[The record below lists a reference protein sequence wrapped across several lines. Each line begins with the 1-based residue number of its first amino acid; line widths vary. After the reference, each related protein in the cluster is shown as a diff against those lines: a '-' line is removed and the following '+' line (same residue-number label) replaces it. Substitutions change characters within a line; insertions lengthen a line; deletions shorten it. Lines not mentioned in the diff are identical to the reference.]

1 MKRFKSARKL
11 FGDLD
16 AEHAGTV
23 LSAAADVSVV
33 IDAAGIVRD
42 VAFGNDDLAREV
54 SAGEDWLGR
63 PWAQCVT
70 AESRPKIEGLLED
83 ARSGSENPRW
93 RQVNH
98 PAPTGPTIPVLYS
111 AALAG
116 PQGRIVAF
124 GRDLRAVSAL
134 QQKLVD
140 AQQTLEREYTRL
152 RHAETRYRLLF
163 QTANEAVLMVD
174 LATLKIV
181 EANPA
186 CDGLLGGGR
195 GITGRPFT
203 QAFHASS
210 GDALQLLAATAR
222 STGRPEEVAVLM
234 EDGSTPL
241 TLSCLPFRQDGA
253 MLLLVRIVGGAGS
266 ALSPADPGRA
276 LLLRL
281 VENAQDAMVV
291 TDAAGAILVVNRA
304 FVELAQ
310 VPTADQAIGQPL
322 DRWLGRPG
330 VDMNVL
336 LANLRQHGSLRQ
348 FSTTVRGDYGV
359 SADVEI
365 SAVSM
370 EDRQGVVHG
379 FTIRNVLQRV
389 VPDPRGLREL
399 PRSVSELTEL
409 VGRVSLKEL
418 VRESTDVIERLC
430 IEAALELTSDNRAS
444 AAEMLGLSRQSLYV
458 KLRRYGLGDL
468 TQEEPA

>member
-1 MKRFKSARKL
+1 MKRFKSARKSL
-11 FGDLD
+11 GSLD
-16 AEHAGTV
+16 AEHAATL
-23 LSAAADVSVV
+23 LSAAADVSLV
-33 IDAAGIVRD
+33 IDASGVVRD
-42 VAFGNDDLAREV
+42 VAFGNDDLASEV
-54 SAGEDWLGR
+54 SAGDAWLGK
-63 PWAQCVT
+63 PWLQCVT
-70 AESRPKIEGLLED
+70 TESRPKIEALLED
-83 ARSGSENPRW
+83 ARSGGANPRW

-98 PAPTGPTIPVLYS
+98 PGPAGPTIPVLYS

-116 PQGRIVAF
+116 PDGRVVAF
-124 GRDLRAVSAL
+124 GRDLRAISAL

-140 AQQTLEREYTRL
+140 AQQSLEREYTRL

-163 QTANEAVLMVD
+163 QTATEAVLMVD
-174 LATLKIV
+174 LSTFKIV

-186 CDGLLGGGR
+186 CESLLGGGR
-195 GITGRPFT
+195 GVTGRPFS

-210 GDALQLLAATAR
+210 SEALQVLAASAR
-222 STGRPEEVAVLM
+222 NTGRPEEVSVLL
-234 EDGSTPL
+234 EDGSTSL

-253 MLLLVRIVGGAGS
+253 MLLLVRIVGAAG
-266 ALSPADPGRA
+266 PAAHPPDPGRA

-281 VENAQDAMVV
+281 VENAQDAVVV
-291 TDAAGAILVVNRA
+291 TDAAGTILVVNRA
-304 FVELAQ
+304 FVELTQ
-310 VPTADQAIGQPL
+310 IPTADQAIGQPL

-336 LANLRQHGSLRQ
+336 LANLRQHGALRQ

-370 EDRQGVVHG
+370 EDRQGMVHG
-379 FTIRNVLQRV
+379 FTIRNVLQRAA
-389 VPDPRGLREL
+389 PDPRGLREL

-468 TQEEPA
+468 TTEEPA